1 MINLTNPSPI
11 RIIPEGRVFDSSAD
25 VCSALAHEWME
36 LAQNAIAVR
45 GAFHVA
51 LSGGNTPQQLYER
64 LAAPEFAFR
73 LEWNRTFVYFG
84 DERAVW
90 PDDEQSNYRMAR
102 EALLSRV
109 SIPPAQV
116 FRINAERADL
126 KKVAMDYSRL
136 LAMTLPLA
144 PNGMPQFDLLLLGM
158 GDDGHVA
165 SLFPGTD
172 ALREPRKLA
181 MPVYVK
187 RLDSWRVS
195 LTFNVINH
203 ARHVVLL
210 ACGKSKAAMVRRA
223 LRESPGAEPLPVQL
237 VQPLGSRLEW
247 RLDKDAAA
255 LLK

>member
-1 MINLTNPSPI
+1 MSSIANPGPI
-11 RIIPEGRVFDSSAD
+11 RTLPEGRIYATPAD
-25 VCSALAHEWME
+25 VCSALAHEWMM
-36 LAQNAIAVR
+36 LAQEAIAAR

-51 LSGGNTPQQLYER
+51 VSGGSTPQRLYER
-64 LAAPEFAFR
+64 LAAPDYAFR

-90 PDDEQSNYRMAR
+90 PTDEQSNYRMVQ
-102 EALLSRV
+102 EAMLGRV

-136 LAMTLPLA
+136 LAMNLPPA

-165 SLFPGTD
+165 SLFPGTES
-172 ALREPRKLA
+172 LREPRKLVI
-181 MPVYVK
+181 PVYVP

-195 LTFNVINH
+195 LTFPAINH
-203 ARHVVLL
+203 ARHVKLL
-210 ACGKSKAAMVRRA
+210 VYGKSKAAIVRRA
-223 LRESPGAEPLPVQL
+223 LRVPPGPEPLPVQL
-237 VQPLGSRLEW
+237 VKPVEIPVEW
-247 RLDKDAAA
+247 CLDQAAAA
-255 LLK
+255 LL

>member
-1 MINLTNPSPI
+1 MSKIANPSPI
-11 RIIPEGRVFDSSAD
+11 RMIPEGRIYATPAD
-25 VCSALAHEWME
+25 VCAAVAQEWML
-36 LAQNAIAVR
+36 LAQDAIAAR

-51 LSGGNTPQQLYER
+51 LSGGSTPRQLYER
-64 LAAPEFAFR
+64 LAAPDYAYR
-73 LEWNRTFVYFG
+73 LEWNRTFIYFG

-90 PDDEQSNYRMAR
+90 PDDEQSNYRMAS

-109 SIPPAQV
+109 SVPPAQV

-172 ALREPRKLA
+172 AAREQRKLV
-181 MPVYVK
+181 MPVYVQ
-187 RLDSWRVS
+187 RLNSWRVS

-203 ARHVVLL
+203 ARHVMLL
-210 ACGKSKAAMVRRA
+210 ACGNSKAAMVRRA
-223 LRESPGAEPLPVQL
+223 LRTAPVGEPLPVQC
-237 VQPLGSRLEW
+237 VKPVGGHLEW
-247 RLDKDAAA
+247 RLDQAAAA

>member
-1 MINLTNPSPI
+1 MNNIASTNPI
-11 RIIPEGRVFDSSAD
+11 RTFPEGRIYATPAD
-25 VCSALAHEWME
+25 VCTAMAHEWML
-36 LAQNAIAVR
+36 LAQQAIEAR

-51 LSGGNTPQQLYER
+51 LSGGTTPRQLYER
-64 LAAPEFAFR
+64 LAAPDYAFR

-90 PDDEQSNYRMAR
+90 PHDPQSNYRMAS
-102 EALLSRV
+102 EALLARV

-165 SLFPGTD
+165 SLFPGTE
-172 ALREPRKLA
+172 AMHEQRKLV
-181 MPVYVK
+181 MPVYVEH
-187 RLDSWRVS
+187 LNSWRVS

-203 ARHVVLL
+203 ARHVLLL
-210 ACGKSKAAMVRRA
+210 ACGKSKAAMVRRV
-223 LRESPGAEPLPVQL
+223 LREPPGAEPLPVQC
-237 VQPLGSRLEW
+237 VMPVGGALEW
-247 RLDKDAAA
+247 RLDQAAAA

>member
-1 MINLTNPSPI
+1 VSNIANPSPI
-11 RIIPEGRVFDSSAD
+11 RLIPEGRVYATPAD
-25 VCSALAHEWME
+25 VCAAMAHEWMQ
-36 LAQNAIAVR
+36 LAQEAIAAR

-51 LSGGNTPQQLYER
+51 LSGGSTPRQLYER
-64 LAAPEFAFR
+64 LAAPDYAFR

-90 PDDEQSNYRMAR
+90 PDDEQSNYRLAQ

-116 FRINAERADL
+116 FRIQAERADL
-126 KKVAMDYSRL
+126 KKVAMDYSRM

-165 SLFPGTD
+165 SLFPGTE
-172 ALREPRKLA
+172 ALNEPRKLA
-181 MPVYVK
+181 VPVYVQ

-203 ARHVVLL
+203 ARHVMLL
-210 ACGKSKAAMVRRA
+210 ACGKAKAAMARRA
-223 LRESPGAEPLPVQL
+223 LREPPGAEPLPVQR
-237 VQPLGSRLEW
+237 VKPVGSAMQW
-247 RLDKDAAA
+247 RLDKEAAV